1 MKEKKK
7 RINGKS
13 KGSSFEREVS
23 KKLSLYL
30 TNEKEE
36 IGCWRSSSSGATST
50 INFKNKKKST
60 LGLQTQSGDIIQT
73 IPQGHYNLLDTFFQ
87 TYMVEVKFLKSL
99 DLSPNYSTQFQK
111 IMNQLLREK
120 EQSSKHI
127 FFVLK
132 RNGREVLILTDS
144 VLHCKSVGSLVYNE
158 LQFDIYYLKDF
169 LMEKENLNISEQF

>member
-7 RINGKS
+7 RVNGKS
-13 KGSSFEREVS
+13 KGSGFERLVA
-23 KKLSLYL
+23 KQLSLYL
-30 TNEKEE
+30 TNGKEE
-36 IGCWRSSSSGATST
+36 MACWRSSSSGATST
-50 INFKNKKKST
+50 IGYKNNKKSS

-73 IPQGHYNLLDTFFQ
+73 IPQGHYMLLDAFFK

-99 DLSPNYSTQFQK
+99 DLSPNYSAQFQK

-120 EQSSKHI
+120 EQSSKNI

-132 RNGREVLILTDS
+132 RNGRETLVITDNPIP
-144 VLHCKSVGSLVYNE
+144 CKSIGSLVYNE

-169 LMEKENLNISEQF
+169 IVEKENLNIL